1 MMKAQEHTQGFRSNA
16 GKKNQY
22 LALRS
27 RSRASQLLGKG
38 PIRGRE
44 ME

>member
-1 MMKAQEHTQGFRSNA
+1 MKVASHIDFRSNA
-16 GKKNQY
+16 EKKNEY
-22 LALRS
+22 LALRRS
-27 RSRASQLLGKG
+27 SRASQLLGKG

>member
-1 MMKAQEHTQGFRSNA
+1 MINAATYIDFRSDTE
-16 GKKNQY
+16 KKDKY

-27 RSRASQLLGKG
+27 SSRASQLLGKG
-38 PIRGRE
+38 PFRGRE

>member
-1 MMKAQEHTQGFRSNA
+1 MKNAQRNTIGFRSNA
-16 GKKNQY
+16 EKKNQY

-38 PIRGRE
+38 PVRGRE

>member
-1 MMKAQEHTQGFRSNA
+1 MMKAAKPMGFRSNTE
-16 GKKNQY
+16 KKDHY

-27 RSRASQLLGKG
+27 SSRASQLLGKG

>member
-1 MMKAQEHTQGFRSNA
+1 MMRRESGMDFRSNA
-16 GKKNQY
+16 EKKNEY
-22 LALRS
+22 LSLRS
-27 RSRASQLLGKG
+27 SSRASQLFANG

>member
-1 MMKAQEHTQGFRSNA
+1 MMRTALNIDFRSNA
-16 GKKNQY
+16 EKKKVSS
-22 LALRS
+22 LRGSS
-27 RSRASQLLGKG
+27 RTSQLIAKG

>member
-1 MMKAQEHTQGFRSNA
+1 MKTAPNIDFRSDA
-16 GKKNQY
+16 EKKNEY
-22 LALRS
+22 LALLGS
-27 RSRASQLLGKG
+27 SRASQLIAKG

>member
-1 MMKAQEHTQGFRSNA
+1 MMNTAIKIDFRSNA
-16 GKKNQY
+16 EKKNHY

-27 RSRASQLLGKG
+27 SSRASQLSGKG

>member
-1 MMKAQEHTQGFRSNA
+1 MMQAGKNVIGFRSNA
-16 GKKNQY
+16 EKKNQY

-38 PIRGRE
+38 PVRGRE